1 MLNSHANFVLTR
13 EELILAFKIEKYLYQ
28 HDTAHEGDTVILI

>member
-1 MLNSHANFVLTR
+1 MLISDTNLVLTR
-13 EELILAFKIEKYLYQ
+13 EELVLAFKIEKYLHQ